1 MFYHIITYGC
11 QMNVHE
17 SEKLAGILEN
27 IGYVHTPEKENADV
41 IIFNTCCIRDTAERR
56 ALSNIEKL
64 KLLKNKKPDLII
76 GVCGC
81 LPQQESARNHIETKM
96 PHVDLVFGTH
106 NIHNLPQL
114 LADCQNE
121 RRRIFEIWGEKKGLQ
136 PANTP
141 VSRTS
146 GVNAWVNITYGCNNF
161 CTYCVVPYVR
171 GREISRPMS
180 EILDEVKRLLSDGR
194 YSEITLLGQ
203 NVNSYG
209 NDLGDGST
217 FSKLLKEV
225 AQLDGEFRVSF
236 LTSHPKDFK
245 NEVIDTIAQYDK
257 ISKSIHLPIQSG
269 SNSILKAMNRRYTRE
284 YYLERIEYLRT
295 KIPNV
300 GVSSDIIVGF
310 PGETEQDFEDTLD
323 LVRKVRFNNL
333 YMFMYS
339 PRKNTPAA
347 GMPNQIEQS
356 VKKERVKKLIEL
368 QRGIMREI
376 AKECVGKKY
385 RALIIEHKDGVL
397 SATTD
402 CGKLVFIENS
412 DDKNL
417 VGKFC
422 ELLITKTKS
431 GRLVGDLV

>member
-27 IGYVHTPEKENADV
+27 LGYTHTPEKESADV

-81 LPQQESARNHIETKM
+81 LPQQESARNYIETKM

-114 LADCQNE
+114 LSDCQNE

-180 EILDEVKRLLSDGR
+180 EILDEVKKLLADGR

-209 NDLGDGST
+209 NDLNDGSS
-217 FSKLLKEV
+217 FSKLLREV

-236 LTSHPKDFK
+236 LTSHPNDFK
-245 NEVIDTIAQYDK
+245 DEVIDTIAEYDK
-257 ISKSIHLPIQSG
+257 ISKSVHLPIQSG
-269 SNSILKAMNRRYTRE
+269 SNAILKAMNRRYTRE
-284 YYLERIEYLRT
+284 YYLERIDYLRN
-295 KIPNV
+295 KIPGV
-300 GVSSDIIVGF
+300 GISSDIIVGF

-323 LVRKVRFNNL
+323 LVKKVRFNNL

-347 GMPNQIEQS
+347 SMPNQIEQS
-356 VKKERVKKLIEL
+356 IKKERVKKLIEL
-368 QRGIMREI
+368 QREIMREI
-376 AKECVGKKY
+376 AKECIGKKY
-385 RALIIEHKDGVL
+385 MALIIEHKDGVI

-412 DDKNL
+412 ADKSL

-422 ELLITKTKS
+422 KILITHAKS
-431 GRLVGDLV
+431 GRLIGELV

>member
-27 IGYVHTPEKENADV
+27 LGYTHTSEKENADI

-56 ALSNIEKL
+56 ALNNIAAL
-64 KLLKNKKPDLII
+64 KKLKNKNPDMII

-81 LPQQESARNHIETKM
+81 MPQQDSAKQYIEAKM
-96 PHVDLVFGTH
+96 PHVDIVFGTH
-106 NIHNLPQL
+106 NIHNLARL
-114 LADCQNE
+114 LENCLKE
-121 RRRIFEIWGEKKGLQ
+121 KKRIVEIWGESYELQ

-141 VSRTS
+141 ITRTS

-171 GREISRPMS
+171 GRERSRPMP
-180 EILDEVKRLLSDGR
+180 EIIGEVKKLINEGK

-209 NDLGDGST
+209 NDLYDGSS
-217 FSKLLKEV
+217 FAKLLSEV
-225 AQLDGEFRVSF
+225 TQLDGDFRLKF

-245 NEVIDTIAQYDK
+245 DEVIDIIAQYDK
-257 ISKSIHLPIQSG
+257 ISKSIHLPVQSG
-269 SNSILKAMNRRYTRE
+269 SNAILKAMNRKYTRE
-284 YYLERIEYLRT
+284 YYLDRIDYLRK

-300 GVSSDIIVGF
+300 GISSDVIVGF

-323 LVRKVRFNNL
+323 LVKQVRYNNL

-347 GMPNQIEQS
+347 NMPNQIAQS
-356 VKKERVKKLIEL
+356 VKKERIKKLIEL
-368 QRGIMREI
+368 QREIMREI
-376 AKECVGKKY
+376 AKDCVGKRYK
-385 RALIIEHKDGVL
+385 ALIEEYKDGVL
-397 SATTD
+397 SAITD
-402 CGKLVFIENS
+402 CGKLVFIENDNQS
-412 DDKNL
+412 L

-422 ELLITKTKS
+422 QVLITRAKS
-431 GRLVGDLV
+431 GRLVGELV